1 MSANEQELSDP
12 LRERPFAGG
21 PPGSRFPSK
30 FDAIAQLR
38 CEVGQEREKE
48 GDGEVK
54 QGNVRTRRHVS
65 SARQ

>member
-12 LRERPFAGG
+12 LRERPFTGG
-21 PPGSRFPSK
+21 PPHSRFPSK

-48 GDGEVK
+48 GRWKGD
-54 QGNVRTRRHVS
+54 
-65 SARQ
+65 AR